1 MSGFVK
7 IAMDDYYSDSNW
19 TTIINKYW
27 IQAETMAG
35 KFHTSQTF
43 YSGKF
48 LQANRFKCNG
58 SNLIKS
64 N

>member
-27 IQAETMAG
+27 MQAETIAGEIFIYFFG
-35 KFHTSQTF
+35 KF
-43 YSGKF
+43 
-48 LQANRFKCNG
+48 
-58 SNLIKS
+58 IKL
-64 N
+64 